1 MARVLIV
8 DDDEDDRDLLCEA
21 IHEIHQST
29 NCIVAQNGQEA
40 LARLRRTEY
49 LGPDL
54 IFLDLNMPRVSG
66 MQFLEEIR
74 RDLILHEIP
83 IVIYT
88 TSKLGKDELEC
99 KRLGAVHFITKP
111 NSFRG
116 VCRMVHEI
124 FTNEMIMNKRG

>member
-1 MARVLIV
+1 
-8 DDDEDDRDLLCEA
+8 
-21 IHEIHQST
+21 
-29 NCIVAQNGQEA
+29 
-40 LARLRRTEY
+40 
-49 LGPDL
+49 
-54 IFLDLNMPRVSG
+54 

-99 KRLGAVHFITKP
+99 KRLGTVHFITKP

-124 FTNEMIMNKRG
+124 FTNEMIMNKRE